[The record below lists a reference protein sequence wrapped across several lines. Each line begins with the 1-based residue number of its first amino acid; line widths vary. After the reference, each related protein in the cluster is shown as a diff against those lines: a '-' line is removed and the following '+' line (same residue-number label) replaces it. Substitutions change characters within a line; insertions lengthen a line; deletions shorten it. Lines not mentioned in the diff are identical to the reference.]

1 MEFLYVILLVVII
14 VMIATTKSSL
24 NERVGRLE
32 YRIFEFQELLKQSRP
47 GYVPPES
54 AAAEPEPQEMRPLDW
69 GATQF
74 QAPAIPLV
82 PPPYKTKKDLHPDP
96 VRDFIPKPVQ
106 EEAQEAVVPEETI
119 QQPEAVHEPEVVHDT
134 PANIYNELLTEENTP
149 QPVQQPVQRE
159 PAAPEL
165 SFFEKH
171 PDLEKFIGENLIN
184 KIGIAILVL
193 AIGYFVKFA
202 IDSNW
207 IGPVGRVGIG
217 VLCGGILIGIA
228 HWMRNS
234 YKAFSSV
241 LVGGGIAVLYFTI
254 TLAFHQF
261 QLFNQTTSFI
271 ILIGITC
278 FAVALS
284 LLYDRQEVAVIA
296 LVGGLTSP
304 LMVST
309 GHANYHGLF
318 IYLVILNAG
327 LLVIAYRKSWRFLNV
342 STFILTILM
351 FSASL
356 FSMPVASYGIG
367 FLYASILYLLF
378 FGINV
383 AYNVR
388 ENKTFIG
395 SDFTILLANT
405 ALYFGAGLFLL
416 TGMHQEQ
423 FRGLFAVSLAVI
435 NLLLSYLLFKN
446 KKVDTNVLYLLIG
459 ITLTFISV
467 AGPIQLHG
475 HYITLFWAAETVL
488 LYWLYKKSH
497 IYLMQLASQII
508 WALMLLSLFMDW
520 AAIYGDSAIA
530 VNVLINK
537 GFITTLFAAVS
548 SYLLYVLYQ
557 KPEIDGETHNGD
569 ILNPVFIKYTAI
581 VLLFLSGL
589 LEVNHQFSNRFP
601 HTSLNS
607 VYVILYASVFL
618 YLYLFLAKK
627 REALRLNW
635 RISAILISTCIAVY
649 LFFMVGF
656 FDLQE
661 AIVVRQEV
669 ASFHFIAHW
678 IGALFIGLLFHQLIQ
693 IARTLLPETWKK
705 IAAWVLAGSIV
716 LFLSLEVSLIS
727 NVLFY
732 SATNPISNVERIY
745 IKTGLPVLWGLLS
758 FAMMWL
764 GMRHKYL
771 ILRII
776 SLSLFALTLVKL
788 FIFDI
793 SNIPPAGK
801 IAAFFF
807 LGVILLIIS
816 FMYQKVKK
824 IIAADEPHKDE

>member
-1 MEFLYVILLVVII
+1 MEFLYVILLVIII

-24 NERVGRLE
+24 NERVGKLE

-47 GYVPPES
+47 GYVPPENT
-54 AAAEPEPQEMRPLDW
+54 ATEPEPQEMRPVDW
-69 GATQF
+69 GTSQF
-74 QAPAIPLV
+74 RAPAIPFV
-82 PPPYKTKKDLHPDP
+82 PPPYKTKKDLNPDP

-106 EEAQEAVVPEETI
+106 EETPEAVVPEETV
-119 QQPEAVHEPEVVHDT
+119 QPEVVHDA
-134 PANIYNELLTEENTP
+134 PANIYNELLSEENTP
-149 QPVQQPVQRE
+149 QPAQQPVHRE
-159 PAAPEL
+159 PATPEL

-217 VLCGGILIGIA
+217 VLCGGILIGVA

-241 LVGGGIAVLYFTI
+241 LVGGGLAVLYFTI

-261 QLFNQTTSFI
+261 HLFNQTTSFI

-284 LLYDRQEVAVIA
+284 LLYNRQEVAVIA
-296 LVGGLTSP
+296 LIGGLTSP

-327 LLVIAYRKSWRFLNV
+327 LLVIAYRKSWRILNV
-342 STFILTILM
+342 STFVLTVLM

-356 FSMPVASYGIG
+356 FSMPATSYGIG

-395 SDFTILLANT
+395 ADFTILLANT

-435 NLLLSYLLFKN
+435 NLLLSYLLFRN

-488 LYWLYKKSH
+488 LYWLYQKSR

-530 VNVLINK
+530 VNILINK
-537 GFITTLFAAVS
+537 GFITTLFTAIS

-557 KPEIDGETHNGD
+557 KPDVEGETTKGD
-569 ILNPVFIKYTAI
+569 ILNPAFIKYTAI

-618 YLYLFLAKK
+618 YLYLFLAEK
-627 REALRLNW
+627 RESLRLNW
-635 RISAILISTCIAVY
+635 RINAVLISGCIAVY

-661 AIVVRQEV
+661 AMLVRQEV

-678 IGALFIGLLFHQLIQ
+678 ICAVFIGLLFYQLIQ
-693 IARTLLPETWKK
+693 IARTLLPETLRKM
-705 IAAWVLAGSIV
+705 AAWTLAGSIV

-732 SATNPISNVERIY
+732 SVTNPISNVETIY
-745 IKTGLPVLWGLLS
+745 IKTGLPVLWGLAS

-771 ILRII
+771 TLRII

>member
-1 MEFLYVILLVVII
+1 MEFLLILLLGVII
-14 VMIATTKSSL
+14 VLIVTTKSSI

-32 YRIFEFQELLKQSRP
+32 YRIFEFQELLKQSRA

-54 AAAEPEPQEMRPLDW
+54 SAEGSGEASKVAEVPPVVTTPPP
-69 GATQF
+69 F
-74 QAPAIPLV
+74 QAPPVSFV
-82 PPPYKTKKDLHPDP
+82 PPPYKTKKDLDP
-96 VRDFIPKPVQ
+96 VRDFIPGPVK
-106 EEAQEAVVPEETI
+106 EESAENTQSPNIYDLLAEDNAPKQVF
-119 QQPEAVHEPEVVHDT
+119 HEPAE
-134 PANIYNELLTEENTP
+134 
-149 QPVQQPVQRE
+149 
-159 PAAPEL
+159 PEL

-228 HWMRNS
+228 HWLRNS

-261 QLFNQTTSFI
+261 HLFNQTTSFF

-296 LVGGLTSP
+296 LIGGLTSP

-318 IYLVILNAG
+318 VYLVILNAG
-327 LLVIAYRKSWRFLNV
+327 LLVIAYRKSWRILNV
-342 STFILTILM
+342 STFVLTVLM

-356 FSMPVASYGIG
+356 FSMPAANAGIG

-405 ALYFGAGLFLL
+405 ALYFGAGLYLL
-416 TGMHQEQ
+416 TLMHQEQ
-423 FRGLFAVSLAVI
+423 FRGLFTVGLAVI
-435 NLLLSYLLFKN
+435 NLLLSYLLFRN

-488 LYWLYKKSH
+488 LYWLYKKSG
-497 IYLMQLASQII
+497 IYLMQLASQLI
-508 WALMLLSLFMDW
+508 WAAMLFSLFMDW
-520 AAIYGDSAIA
+520 SAIYTDSTVQ

-537 GFITTLFAAVS
+537 GFITTLFTAIS
-548 SYLLYVLYQ
+548 SYLLYVLYNQ
-557 KPEIDGETHNGD
+557 KGLDEETQKGD
-569 ILNPVFIKYTAI
+569 ILNPVFIKYTAV
-581 VLLFLSGL
+581 VLLFMSGL
-589 LEVNHQFSNRFP
+589 LEVNHQFANRFP
-601 HTSLNS
+601 VTSLNS
-607 VYVILYASVFL
+607 LYVMLYISVFI
-618 YLYLFLAKK
+618 YLYLFLSK
-627 REALRLNW
+627 RFEAARLNW
-635 RISAILISTCIAVY
+635 VVGAGLISVCIAVY
-649 LFFMVGF
+649 LFLMVEF
-656 FDLQE
+656 FDVQE
-661 AIVVRQEV
+661 AILVNHAVS
-669 ASFHFIAHW
+669 SFHFIAHW
-678 IGALFIGLLFHQLIQ
+678 IGAIFIGLLFYQLI
-693 IARTLLPETWKK
+693 K
-705 IAAWVLAGSIV
+705 IAKTSLSEGLTKIASWIIAGALV
-716 LFLSLEVSLIS
+716 LFLSLEISLIS
-727 NVLFY
+727 NALFY
-732 SATNPISNVERIY
+732 SAKNPISYVETIY

-764 GMRHKYL
+764 GMRYKFL
-771 ILRII
+771 TLRII
-776 SLSLFALTLVKL
+776 SLSLFALTLLKL

-793 SNIPPAGK
+793 RNIPPAGK

-807 LGVILLIIS
+807 LGVLLLIIS

-824 IIAADEPHKDE
+824 IIAADEPLKEE

>member
-1 MEFLYVILLVVII
+1 MEVLYILLLCVII
-14 VMIATTKSSL
+14 VLIATTKSSI
-24 NERVGRLE
+24 NKRVDRLE
-32 YRIFEFQELLKQSRP
+32 QRIFEFRELLKQSGP
-47 GYVPPES
+47 GYVPPDTS
-54 AAAEPEPQEMRPLDW
+54 AAESESQKV
-69 GATQF
+69 
-74 QAPAIPLV
+74 PAIPFG
-82 PPPYKTKKDLHPDP
+82 PPPYKTKAD
-96 VRDFIPKPVQ
+96 PKPLPHFVPGPVK
-106 EEAQEAVVPEETI
+106 EESPEIIVPQDVV
-119 QQPEAVHEPEVVHDT
+119 QPETVYDPQ
-134 PANIYNELLTEENTP
+134 ANIYNKLLTEETP
-149 QPVQQPVQRE
+149 AQPVEYV
-159 PAAPEL
+159 PAEPEL

-217 VLCGGILIGIA
+217 ILCGGILIGIA

-261 QLFNQTTSFI
+261 HLFNQTTSFV

-309 GHANYHGLF
+309 GQANYHGLF

-327 LLVIAYRKSWRFLNV
+327 LLVIAYRKSWRILNI
-342 STFILTILM
+342 STFVLTVLM
-351 FSASL
+351 FSVSL
-356 FSMPVASYGIG
+356 FSMPAVSYGIG

-383 AYNVR
+383 ANNLR

-405 ALYFGAGLFLL
+405 ALYFGAGLYLL
-416 TGMHQEQ
+416 TLMHQEQ
-423 FRGLFAVSLAVI
+423 FRGLFVLSLAAI
-435 NLLLSYLLFKN
+435 NLLLSYLLFRN

-488 LYWLYKKSH
+488 LYWLYKKSG
-497 IYLMQLASQII
+497 IYLMQLASQLI
-508 WALMLLSLFMDW
+508 WAAMLFSLFMDW
-520 AAIYGDSAIA
+520 SAIYGDSAGS
-530 VNVLINK
+530 VNILVNK
-537 GFITTLFAAVS
+537 GFITTLFTAIS
-548 SYLLYVLYQ
+548 SYLLYVLYT
-557 KPEIDGETHNGD
+557 KEGEGVEVHKWD
-569 ILNPVFIKYTAI
+569 ILKPVVIKCTAI
-581 VLLFLSGL
+581 VLLFMSGL

-601 HTSLNS
+601 HTYLNS
-607 VYVILYASVFL
+607 VYVVLYASVFIYI
-618 YLYLFLAKK
+618 YLSLSRRF
-627 REALRLNW
+627 EAILLNW
-635 RISAILISTCIAVY
+635 RISAALICTCIAVY
-649 LFFMVGF
+649 LFFMVEF

-661 AIVVRQEV
+661 AILVNSEV
-669 ASFHFIAHW
+669 ASYHFIAHW
-678 IGALFIGLLFHQLIQ
+678 ICAVFIALLFYHLITM
-693 IARTLLPETWKK
+693 ARTLLPEALRKLASW
-705 IAAWVLAGSIV
+705 ILAGSIV
-716 LFLSLEVSLIS
+716 LFLSLEVSMIS
-727 NVLFY
+727 NALFY
-732 SATNPISNVERIY
+732 SASNTISYVETIY

-764 GMRHKYL
+764 GMRYKFL
-771 ILRII
+771 TLRVI
-776 SLSLFALTLVKL
+776 SLTLFSLTLLKL

-793 SNIPPAGK
+793 RNIPPAGK

-807 LGVILLIIS
+807 LGILLLIIS

-824 IIAADEPHKDE
+824 IIVADDPHKND